1 MQACTQGRK
10 SNFQAFLLW
19 VRLAFKFINLAYGSQ
34 LGTRGVSPCK
44 EITTH
49 TGAPAHKK
57 AQTDIDIQWIHM
69 QTTGGKKHML
79 SNIRVTGALC

>member
-57 AQTDIDIQWIHM
+57 AQTDRHRHTMDTHANDGRQKTH
-69 QTTGGKKHML
+69 
-79 SNIRVTGALC
+79 VE